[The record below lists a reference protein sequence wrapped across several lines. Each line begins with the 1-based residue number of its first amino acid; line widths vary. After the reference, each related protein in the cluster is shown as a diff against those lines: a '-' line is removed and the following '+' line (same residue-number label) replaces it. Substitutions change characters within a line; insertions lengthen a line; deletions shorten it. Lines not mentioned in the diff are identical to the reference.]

1 MKEEGKVEGKEGGD
15 SREGKKTK
23 RSFVSIPK
31 KNIYIYKKLIAIS
44 FKKNLH
50 LPPLFRYQN
59 QK

>member
-31 KNIYIYKKLIAIS
+31 KENIYI
-44 FKKNLH
+44 
-50 LPPLFRYQN
+50 
-59 QK
+59 QKINRNFL